1 METTKSEQL
10 PQERKVLDSSKT
22 MKEEG
27 QWGNKEKEKEV
38 EGKGSQ
44 LMINRLPPKQNA
56 SLPRNSLHMWMDIFT
71 VLIYSN
77 T

>member
-1 METTKSEQL
+1 
-10 PQERKVLDSSKT
+10 

-44 LMINRLPPKQNA
+44 LTVNRLPPKQNA
-56 SLPRNSLHMWMDIFT
+56 LLPRNSLHMWMDIST
-71 VLIYSN
+71 ILIYSN
-77 T
+77 N